1 MTTQKVK
8 AALKN
13 FGLPRLIIAGFLL
26 LLLIMAP
33 FVGADLPTQI
43 SNIINRFSWN
53 GILVLAMVPMVHSG
67 CGLNFGLPLGIISGL
82 LGATLSI
89 EFGFTGP
96 LSFLAAILIAT
107 PFALILGTLYGWLLN
122 KIKGGEMMIATYV
135 GFSSVSFMCMMWL
148 ILPYH
153 SPNMVWGLSGK
164 GLRTTISLEGYYI
177 GALANFLQI
186 NIGSISI
193 PTGTLLF
200 FALLAF
206 CIWAFLHT
214 KTGTAMTAV
223 GSNPAFAKAAGIN
236 VDKIRMLSVIM
247 STWLAAIGILV
258 YEQGFGFIQLYMAPF
273 YMALPAV
280 SAILIG
286 GASVNKATI
295 MNVIV
300 GTILFQGIV
309 TMTPTVM
316 NNMIHMDMSE
326 VIRII
331 ASTDIRLLVQKFSV
345 PLMFIIIC
353 AICIPLSGLSANMLI
368 NEIVTRIGRNAF
380 LILSLLIPIMAGMG
394 LNFGMT
400 LGAMAAEI
408 ALIFVS
414 DWQIVGIPGMVLAAI
429 VSVPISVLLGIF
441 CGKILNEAKG
451 REMITSYIM
460 SFFVNGIYQLVVLY
474 LMGSIIPIKH
484 GAIKLPR
491 GYGIRNTVSLLSMRQ
506 KLDNLL
512 AINVAGVKIPVLT
525 FIIIALLC
533 LFIVWFS
540 KTKLGQD
547 MRAVGQDMGVA
558 RDAGINVERTRIIS
572 IVMSTVLAGFGM
584 IIYLQNMGNI
594 ATYSAHSQI
603 GMFCI
608 AALLV
613 GGASVDRASIGN
625 VFLGVILFHTMFI
638 VAPKAGA
645 AITGDSMIGEY
656 FRVFVSYAVI
666 TIALVMYET
675 NKRRA
680 KSAAGQQLQAAQ
692 DAEEAAGKEKA

>member
-1 MTTQKVK
+1 MTTKKVK

-295 MNVIV
+295 M
-300 GTILFQGIV
+300 QGIV

-331 ASTDIRLLVQKFSV
+331 AS
-345 PLMFIIIC
+345 M
-353 AICIPLSGLSANMLI
+353 
-368 NEIVTRIGRNAF
+368 
-380 LILSLLIPIMAGMG
+380 
-394 LNFGMT
+394 
-400 LGAMAAEI
+400 
-408 ALIFVS
+408 
-414 DWQIVGIPGMVLAAI
+414 
-429 VSVPISVLLGIF
+429 
-441 CGKILNEAKG
+441 
-451 REMITSYIM
+451 
-460 SFFVNGIYQLVVLY
+460 
-474 LMGSIIPIKH
+474 
-484 GAIKLPR
+484 
-491 GYGIRNTVSLLSMRQ
+491 
-506 KLDNLL
+506 
-512 AINVAGVKIPVLT
+512 
-525 FIIIALLC
+525 
-533 LFIVWFS
+533 
-540 KTKLGQD
+540 
-547 MRAVGQDMGVA
+547 
-558 RDAGINVERTRIIS
+558 
-572 IVMSTVLAGFGM
+572 GM
-584 IIYLQNMGNI
+584 IL
-594 ATYSAHSQI
+594 
-603 GMFCI
+603 F
-608 AALLV
+608 ALTRKTE
-613 GGASVDRASIGN
+613 GS
-625 VFLGVILFHTMFI
+625 
-638 VAPKAGA
+638 K
-645 AITGDSMIGEY
+645 
-656 FRVFVSYAVI
+656 
-666 TIALVMYET
+666 
-675 NKRRA
+675 
-680 KSAAGQQLQAAQ
+680 
-692 DAEEAAGKEKA
+692 